1 VKQPP
6 IDYIVIVAVAA
17 AAAAEH
23 NEVFLSMGLRE
34 ATAHRRTSRPSRKSK
49 VLIGFGLR
57 EATIYRRHRCRR
69 TRWSSLFRVQA
80 LRAYRLSIATAFR
93 AWLTAERFF
102 NLFRVQALG
111 AYDRF
116 HRHHC
121 SSLVDDEEVLTYFK
135 YEHFVL
141 TVIHR
146 HHCSRLVWR

>member
-1 VKQPP
+1 LASVCGKQPF
-6 IDYIVIVAVAA
+6 IDAIVVAGHDGARSF
-17 AAAAEH
+17 EY
-23 NEVFLSMGLRE
+23 N
-34 ATAHRRTSRPSRKSK
+34 
-49 VLIGFGLR
+49 
-57 EATIYRRHRCRR
+57 
-69 TRWSSLFRVQA
+69 
-80 LRAYRLSIATAFR
+80 RLSIATAFR